1 MSDFKA
7 DRIFRTNTIQVEAPP
22 EKVFP
27 LLCPVREYDW
37 VEPWKCEMVYTDSG
51 FAEDHCVFRTNFE
64 DHGEAIWMV
73 SRHEP
78 ETGIIQFV
86 ITCPATHV
94 EKLDIAVE
102 PTDSASSR
110 IRWDRTYTALNERGN
125 AFIRELTGPGY
136 DDEIRGLEAMLNHFC
151 RTGEMLPV
159 ARLVE

>member
-1 MSDFKA
+1 MSEFKA

-27 LLCPVREYDW
+27 LLCPMREYDW

-51 FAEDHCVFRTNFE
+51 FVEDHCVFRTDFE
-64 DHGEAIWMV
+64 DQGEAIWMV

-94 EKLDIAVE
+94 ENLDIAVA
-102 PTDSASSR
+102 PIDVASSR
-110 IRWDRTYTALNERGN
+110 IRWNRTYTALNERGN
-125 AFIRELTGPGY
+125 AFIKELTGPGY
-136 DDEIRGLEAMLNHFC
+136 DDEIYGLEAMLNHFC

-159 ARLVE
+159 AELAK